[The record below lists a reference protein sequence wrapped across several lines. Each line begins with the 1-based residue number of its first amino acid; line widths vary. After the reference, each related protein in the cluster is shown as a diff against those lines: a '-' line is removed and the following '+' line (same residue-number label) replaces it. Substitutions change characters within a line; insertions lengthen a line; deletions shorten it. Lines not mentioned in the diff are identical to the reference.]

1 MQDSARSRT
10 TLKVEFE
17 DERKHNL
24 LSIAVRNQTYKRHCC
39 AEIESVFEERL
50 GWVQGNEDESFLT
63 SLPVAVQGSIRVVSQ
78 AALSRW
84 RCLWSFRAGVHLHL
98 ERNGAQQKRGG

>member
-24 LSIAVRNQTYKRHCC
+24 LSIAVR
-39 AEIESVFEERL
+39 
-50 GWVQGNEDESFLT
+50 
-63 SLPVAVQGSIRVVSQ
+63 
-78 AALSRW
+78 AASKEYLV
-84 RCLWSFRAGVHLHL
+84 GV
-98 ERNGAQQKRGG
+98 G